1 MTFAPLRRRVVFRA
15 VDADGADVVMV
26 WVCDSRGAETG
37 AGGAR
42 SSGPSSMGNEPVGKR
57 GIVVDL
63 GRAIGAAVVT
73 VAEEAVVDVS
83 GIVLEKPVCGEE
95 MSEMAPPIWVWIAL
109 SPP

>member
-1 MTFAPLRRRVVFRA
+1 MTFAPLRRRVAFRA
-15 VDADGADVVMV
+15 VGANGADVVMV
-26 WVCDSRGAETG
+26 WVCDCSGAATG
-37 AGGAR
+37 AAGAR
-42 SSGPSSMGNEPVGKR
+42 SSGRSPMGKELVGKR

-95 MSEMAPPIWVWIAL
+95 MREMAPPIWVWIAL